1 MAPIAIYD
9 ACVLFPAP
17 LRDLLVRMA
26 AADLVRARWTEE
38 ILDECFRSI
47 LRQRADLNSDALS
60 RTRRLL
66 TEAVPE
72 CIVTQ
77 YEQHIS
83 SLHLPDT
90 NDRHVLAAA
99 IACRASIIVTAN
111 LGDFPY
117 SALERYSVR
126 AYHPDHFVGDII
138 REKPTEMLRI
148 LSQQASALRNPAVSE
163 DGLLER
169 LAACGLT
176 TSVAVLQS
184 LRQAGCV

>member
-126 AYHPDHFVGDII
+126 AYHPDHVVGDII